1 MLIHIGYR
9 NFVMLERIVSIV
21 CPNTQPSKHMINGA
35 RENGKLVD
43 ATMGKRTRSVIVTDS
58 NHIILSANLPDTIAN
73 QIRAL
78 TGQISHFKDKHSE

>member
-9 NFVMLERIVSIV
+9 NFVRLERIVTIV
-21 CPNTQPSKHMINGA
+21 SPNTQPIKYMISDA

-58 NHIILSANLPDTIAN
+58 NHIILSANLPDTIVN
-73 QIRAL
+73 QIRTLADR
-78 TGQISHFKDKHSE
+78 ISHFEAKPSE